1 MCKNLMMRDNSNS
14 NSSSAGELITAEA
27 ARAMLNPSESP
38 EDLAIAQLTD
48 RIQNAIKTACL
59 QRQTSTLVDV
69 PDWLHGIPIFDR
81 RIVRSVLKS
90 VYRKLGYRLMSTSE
104 NSFLISWGMDSRSM
118 TPTSSGQSRTGPV
131 TPSQQRSEHNR
142 SASTNNRSAST
153 NNRSASTNNRSTI
166 SSSTGRSSSP
176 LVTQRRPELTYPSPP
191 KLQLPTAREVIT
203 VVTDDKRKDS
213 SCGALQVKLLKS

>member
-142 SASTNNRSAST
+142 SASTNNRS
-153 NNRSASTNNRSTI
+153 TI